1 MTPPSPPDTWL
12 IAGLGNPGPRYARTR
27 HNLGFL
33 VVAALSERWGIP
45 LTKERWEAVWGQGRL
60 GERRVILAQPQTY
73 MNLSG
78 QAVAPLWRY
87 FQLPPEALVVVHDDL
102 DLPAGRLKLAWD
114 GGAGGHKG
122 VLSVAAALDT
132 LDFYRVK
139 VGIGRP
145 PAGMPAE
152 AYVLEPVGP
161 EEWELLQEAAARAA
175 QAVEVLIQEGLA
187 PAQNRFHGAG
197 ARPGAAG
204 EKRMVEESGAT
215 SGGGKGS

>member
-1 MTPPSPPDTWL
+1 MTPPLPPDTWL

-33 VVAALSERWGIP
+33 VVAILSERLQIP
-45 LTKERWEAVWGQGRL
+45 LGREKWEARWGQGRL

-78 QAVAPLWRY
+78 RAVAPLLRY

-102 DLPAGRLKLAWD
+102 DLPPGRLKLAWD

-122 VLSVAAALDT
+122 VLSVAEALGT

-152 AYVLEPVGP
+152 AYVLEPAAP
-161 EEWELLQEAAARAA
+161 AEWKGLTEAAARAA
-175 QAVEVLIQEGLA
+175 QAVEVLVQEGLA
-187 PAQNRFHGAG
+187 TAQNRFHGA
-197 ARPGAAG
+197 AAG
-204 EKRMVEESGAT
+204 PNPAGGKPVVHSHGAT
-215 SGGGKGS
+215 PAEGEGL

>member
-33 VVAALSERWGIP
+33 VVAALSRHWGIP
-45 LTKERWEAVWGQGRL
+45 LTKEKWGARWGQGRR

-78 QAVAPLWRY
+78 QAVTPLLRY
-87 FQLPPEALVVVHDDL
+87 FQLSPEALVVVHDDL
-102 DLPAGRLKLAWD
+102 DLPAGRLKLAWN

-152 AYVLEPVGP
+152 AYVLEPVAQG
-161 EEWELLQEAAARAA
+161 EWELLEEAAARAA

-197 ARPGAAG
+197 AGPNPAG
-204 EKRMVEESGAT
+204 EKRAVQRRCAT
-215 SGGGKGS
+215 SGKGEGQ

>member
-60 GERRVILAQPQTY
+60 GERRIILAQPQTY

-78 QAVAPLWRY
+78 QAVAPLLRY
-87 FQLPPEALVVVHDDL
+87 FQLSPEALVVVHDDL

-139 VGIGRP
+139 LGIGRP

-152 AYVLEPVGP
+152 AYVLEPVAQ
-161 EEWELLQEAAARAA
+161 EEWERLEEAAARAA

-197 ARPGAAG
+197 AAPGAAG
-204 EKRMVEESGAT
+204 EKRMMQGSGIT